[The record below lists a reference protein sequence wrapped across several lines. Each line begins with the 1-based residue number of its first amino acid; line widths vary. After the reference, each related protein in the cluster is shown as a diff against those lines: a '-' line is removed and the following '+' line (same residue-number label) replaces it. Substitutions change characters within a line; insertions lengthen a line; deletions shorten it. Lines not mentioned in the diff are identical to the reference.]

1 MLGKLYHKSKSHLS
15 RLRPGERGDMK
26 KNRLPKVTIRG
37 KYFGE
42 RTLPSLNDYLAE
54 IGKNPKA
61 GNKFKQDYTKPLISS
76 IRRCL
81 RGYKVTNPPV
91 ILHYRFF
98 ESKKGKRRDVSNI
111 FSLCAKF
118 FEDALQITQTIEN
131 DNPDWII
138 NFDTEFHWIDAK
150 DEPYIEIEIEE
161 RGSNVTKR
169 KNIEVFEDTQEGDNP
184 ADSV

>member
-1 MLGKLYHKSKSHLS
+1 MIKE
-15 RLRPGERGDMK
+15 RRPK
-26 KNRLPKVTIRG
+26 ITIRG
-37 KYFGE
+37 KYYGE

-54 IGKNPKA
+54 IGRNPKA
-61 GNKFKQDYTKPLISS
+61 GGKMKADYEKVVISS

-118 FEDALQITQTIEN
+118 AEDAMQKAGIIEN
-131 DNPDWII
+131 DNPDWIE
-138 NFDTEFHWIDAK
+138 NFDTEFHWIDSK

-161 RGSNVTKR
+161 RGK
-169 KNIEVFEDTQEGDNP
+169 
-184 ADSV
+184 